1 MADWNV
7 KIVKKSFWFALQSFK
22 GVIMENFI
30 EYSPIIIVVLMFFI
44 QQKIFV
50 TPEQLE
56 KKHREII
63 DEMEEKFV
71 SVISFKDLKDQF
83 AEVKEKID
91 KMYDLLID
99 LK

>member
-1 MADWNV
+1 MD
-7 KIVKKSFWFALQSFK
+7 KI
-22 GVIMENFI
+22 I
-30 EYSPIIIVVLMFFI
+30 EYSTIIIVVLMFFV

-56 KKHREII
+56 KKHREIVEEI
-63 DEMEEKFV
+63 EEKFV
-71 SVISFKDLKDQF
+71 TIHSFIDLKDQF
-83 AEVKEKID
+83 TEVKDKID

>member
-1 MADWNV
+1 
-7 KIVKKSFWFALQSFK
+7 
-22 GVIMENFI
+22 MEIFV
-30 EYSPIIIVVLMFFI
+30 EYSPIIIIVLMFFV

-63 DEMEEKFV
+63 EEIEEKFV
-71 SVISFKDLKDQF
+71 SMNSFIDLKEQF
-83 AEVKEKID
+83 SEIKDKID
-91 KMYDLLID
+91 KIYDLLID

>member
-1 MADWNV
+1 
-7 KIVKKSFWFALQSFK
+7 
-22 GVIMENFI
+22 MENLI
-30 EYSPIIIVVLMFFI
+30 EYSPIIVVVLIFFI

-63 DEMEEKFV
+63 EEIEEKYV
-71 SVISFKDLKDQF
+71 SKISFLDLKDQF
-83 AEVKEKID
+83 SEVKEKID
-91 KMYDLLID
+91 KIYELLID

>member
-1 MADWNV
+1 ME
-7 KIVKKSFWFALQSFK
+7 KI
-22 GVIMENFI
+22 I
-30 EYSPIIIVVLMFFI
+30 EYSPIIIVVLMFFV

-63 DEMEEKFV
+63 EEIEEKFV
-71 SVISFKDLKDQF
+71 TIHRFVDLKDQF
-83 AEVKEKID
+83 SEVKDKID

>member
-1 MADWNV
+1 M
-7 KIVKKSFWFALQSFK
+7 KKF
-22 GVIMENFI
+22 V
-30 EYSPIIIVVLMFFI
+30 EYAPIIVVVLVFFI

-56 KKHREII
+56 KKHREIMDEI
-63 DEMEEKFV
+63 DEKFV
-71 SVISFKDLKDQF
+71 SVISFRDLKDQF
-83 AEVKEKID
+83 SEVKEKID

>member
-1 MADWNV
+1 MQQNY
-7 KIVKKSFWFALQSFK
+7 KK
-22 GVIMENFI
+22 GVKMHEFI
-30 EYSPIIIVVLMFFI
+30 EYSPIIIVVLMFFV

-56 KKHREII
+56 KKHREIL

-83 AEVKEKID
+83 SEVKEKID

>member
-1 MADWNV
+1 
-7 KIVKKSFWFALQSFK
+7 
-22 GVIMENFI
+22 MEKFI
-30 EYSPIIIVVLMFFI
+30 EYSPIIIVVLVFFV

-71 SVISFKDLKDQF
+71 SIISFKDLKDQF
-83 AEVKEKID
+83 SEVKEKID

>member
-1 MADWNV
+1 MD
-7 KIVKKSFWFALQSFK
+7 KI
-22 GVIMENFI
+22 I
-30 EYSPIIIVVLMFFI
+30 EYSPIIIVDLMFFI

-56 KKHREII
+56 KKHREIVEEI
-63 DEMEEKFV
+63 EEKFV
-71 SVISFKDLKDQF
+71 TIHSFVDLKDQF
-83 AEVKEKID
+83 TEVKDKID

>member
-1 MADWNV
+1 
-7 KIVKKSFWFALQSFK
+7 
-22 GVIMENFI
+22 MEKFI
-30 EYSPIIIVVLMFFI
+30 EYSPIIIVVLVFFV

-56 KKHREII
+56 KKHREIL

-71 SVISFKDLKDQF
+71 SIISFRDLKDQF
-83 AEVKEKID
+83 SEVKEKID

>member
-1 MADWNV
+1 MQQNY
-7 KIVKKSFWFALQSFK
+7 KK
-22 GVIMENFI
+22 GVKMDKFI
-30 EYSPIIIVVLMFFI
+30 EYSPIIIVVLMFFV

-56 KKHREII
+56 KKHREIL

-83 AEVKEKID
+83 SEVKEKID

>member
-1 MADWNV
+1 MD
-7 KIVKKSFWFALQSFK
+7 K
-22 GVIMENFI
+22 FI
-30 EYSPIIIVVLMFFI
+30 EYSPIIIVVLMFFV

-56 KKHREII
+56 KKHREIL

-83 AEVKEKID
+83 SEVKEKID

>member
-1 MADWNV
+1 ME
-7 KIVKKSFWFALQSFK
+7 KI
-22 GVIMENFI
+22 I
-30 EYSPIIIVVLMFFI
+30 EYSPIIIVVLMFFV

-56 KKHREII
+56 KKHREIVEEI
-63 DEMEEKFV
+63 EEKFV
-71 SVISFKDLKDQF
+71 TIHSFVDLKDQF
-83 AEVKEKID
+83 SGVKDKID

>member
-1 MADWNV
+1 MD
-7 KIVKKSFWFALQSFK
+7 KI
-22 GVIMENFI
+22 I
-30 EYSPIIIVVLMFFI
+30 EYSPIIIVVLMFFV

-56 KKHREII
+56 KKHREIVEEI
-63 DEMEEKFV
+63 EEKFV
-71 SVISFKDLKDQF
+71 TIHSFIDLKDQF
-83 AEVKEKID
+83 TEVKDKID

>member
-1 MADWNV
+1 
-7 KIVKKSFWFALQSFK
+7 
-22 GVIMENFI
+22 MEKFV
-30 EYSPIIIVVLMFFI
+30 EYSPIIIVVLMFFV

-63 DEMEEKFV
+63 EEMEEKFV
-71 SVISFKDLKDQF
+71 SIISFKDLKDQF
-83 AEVKEKID
+83 SEVKEKID

>member
-1 MADWNV
+1 MHD
-7 KIVKKSFWFALQSFK
+7 
-22 GVIMENFI
+22 FI

-56 KKHREII
+56 KKHREIL

-83 AEVKEKID
+83 SEVKEKID

-99 LK
+99 LKWVRWVG

>member
-1 MADWNV
+1 MD
-7 KIVKKSFWFALQSFK
+7 KI
-22 GVIMENFI
+22 I
-30 EYSPIIIVVLMFFI
+30 EYSPIIIVVLMFFV

-56 KKHREII
+56 KKHREIVEEI
-63 DEMEEKFV
+63 EEKFV
-71 SVISFKDLKDQF
+71 TIHSFIDLKDQF
-83 AEVKEKID
+83 TEVKDKIY

>member
-1 MADWNV
+1 
-7 KIVKKSFWFALQSFK
+7 
-22 GVIMENFI
+22 MEKFV
-30 EYSPIIIVVLMFFI
+30 EYAPIIVVVLVFFI

-63 DEMEEKFV
+63 DEIDEKFV
-71 SVISFKDLKDQF
+71 SVISFRDLKDQF
-83 AEVKEKID
+83 SEVKEKID

>member
-1 MADWNV
+1 
-7 KIVKKSFWFALQSFK
+7 
-22 GVIMENFI
+22 MEHFI
-30 EYSPIIIVVLMFFI
+30 EYSPIIVVILIFFI

-63 DEMEEKFV
+63 EEIEEKFV
-71 SVISFKDLKDQF
+71 SLNSFRDLKEQF
-83 AEVKEKID
+83 SEVKDKID
-91 KMYDLLID
+91 KIYDLLID

>member
-1 MADWNV
+1 MD
-7 KIVKKSFWFALQSFK
+7 
-22 GVIMENFI
+22 NFI
-30 EYSPIIIVVLMFFI
+30 EYSPIIVVVLIFFI

-63 DEMEEKFV
+63 EEMESKFV
-71 SVISFKDLKDQF
+71 SIISFKDLKSQF
-83 AEVKEKID
+83 SEVKEKID
-91 KMYDLLID
+91 KIYDLLID